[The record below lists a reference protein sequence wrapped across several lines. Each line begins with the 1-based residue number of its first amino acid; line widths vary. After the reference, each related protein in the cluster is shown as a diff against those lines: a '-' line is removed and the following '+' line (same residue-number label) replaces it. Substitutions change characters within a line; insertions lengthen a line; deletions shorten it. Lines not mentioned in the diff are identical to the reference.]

1 MNSVIDIM
9 AIKPVFSGAS
19 FRMVAFQ
26 QAGQKKKKDRVTVM
40 MTANADGSD
49 KTKLWFVGKAKQPRA
64 FRRAGIN
71 PSSTSVKWEHNST
84 AWWNTK
90 IMIDYLR
97 WFDELIG
104 RTPNR

>member
-1 MNSVIDIM
+1 
-9 AIKPVFSGAS
+9 
-19 FRMVAFQ
+19 
-26 QAGQKKKKDRVTVM
+26 M
-40 MTANADGSD
+40 MTVNADGSD

-71 PSSTSVKWEHNST
+71 PSSTSIKWEHNST

-90 IMIDYLR
+90 IMIDYLK
-97 WFDELIG
+97 WFDGMIG